1 MENIGDAGSIAR
13 TSAAAP
19 QRGTEVASGVTD
31 ASREPSAAFRSADAS
46 CAPGAAAGLS
56 SASCAPDAAFGLVDA
71 QFTPGL
77 VSGLMDVMRIP
88 GAALALAD
96 AQLTLGAVS
105 GLVDVKCAPVA
116 WLIADTGFGPGYG
129 VYASG
134 AEVAAR
140 VGRRA
145 SGMGWPPTKQ
155 ISAPSSSS

>member
-1 MENIGDAGSIAR
+1 MD
-13 TSAAAP
+13 
-19 QRGTEVASGVTD
+19 VKL
-31 ASREPSAAFRSADAS
+31 
-46 CAPGAAAGLS
+46 APGAV
-56 SASCAPDAAFGLVDA
+56 FGFADA
-71 QFTPGL
+71 QLALGA

>member
-1 MENIGDAGSIAR
+1 MMDVKR
-13 TSAAAP
+13 
-19 QRGTEVASGVTD
+19 ASGAV
-31 ASREPSAAFRSADAS
+31 
-46 CAPGAAAGLS
+46 
-56 SASCAPDAAFGLVDA
+56 FG
-71 QFTPGL
+71 F
-77 VSGLMDVMRIP
+77 
-88 GAALALAD
+88 AD

-105 GLVDVKCAPVA
+105 GLVDVKCEPVA
-116 WLIADTGFGPGYG
+116 WLIVDTGFGPGYG

>member
-1 MENIGDAGSIAR
+1 
-13 TSAAAP
+13 
-19 QRGTEVASGVTD
+19 
-31 ASREPSAAFRSADAS
+31 
-46 CAPGAAAGLS
+46 
-56 SASCAPDAAFGLVDA
+56 
-71 QFTPGL
+71 
-77 VSGLMDVMRIP
+77 MDVMRIP

-105 GLVDVKCAPVA
+105 GLVDVKHVSGAAFVLADAQFAPGVVSGLMDVKCAPDVVFGF
-116 WLIADTGFGPGYG
+116 ADAQLAPGVVSGLMDVMRIPGAATGLSNASCAPDASHELVLDTVFGVRGTG
-129 VYASG
+129 YASG

>member
-1 MENIGDAGSIAR
+1 MVD
-13 TSAAAP
+13 
-19 QRGTEVASGVTD
+19 VKLASGAV
-31 ASREPSAAFRSADAS
+31 FGFADAQLTL
-46 CAPGAAAGLS
+46 GAVSGLMDVKR
-56 SASCAPDAAFGLVDA
+56 ASGAVFGFADA
-71 QFTPGL
+71 QLTLGA

-105 GLVDVKCAPVA
+105 GLVDVKCEPVA
-116 WLIADTGFGPGYG
+116 WLIVDTGFGPGYG

>member
-1 MENIGDAGSIAR
+1 MD
-13 TSAAAP
+13 
-19 QRGTEVASGVTD
+19 VK
-31 ASREPSAAFRSADAS
+31 
-46 CAPGAAAGLS
+46 
-56 SASCAPDAAFGLVDA
+56 CAPDVAFG
-71 QFTPGL
+71 F
-77 VSGLMDVMRIP
+77 
-88 GAALALAD
+88 AD
-96 AQLTLGAVS
+96 AQLVPGAVS
-105 GLVDVKCAPVA
+105 GLMDVKCAPVA

>member
-1 MENIGDAGSIAR
+1 MDVKRAPDAATGS
-13 TSAAAP
+13 SN
-19 QRGTEVASGVTD
+19 
-31 ASREPSAAFRSADAS
+31 
-46 CAPGAAAGLS
+46 
-56 SASCAPDAAFGLVDA
+56 ASCAPDAVFALKDAQLALGVVSGLVDVKLAPGAVFGFADA
-71 QFTPGL
+71 QLALGA

-96 AQLTLGAVS
+96 AQLTPGAVS